1 MKTTE
6 EIKLIEGH
14 FSAEEAKAILMNM
27 LNNKIH
33 FHEIKNISSLERFG
47 KEDKNATKRIPELKE
62 SIEIVSE
69 LIQKAEMKDD
79 KIAIKSVVTISF
91 PNSQQ

>member
-6 EIKLIEGH
+6 EIKLIEGS

-27 LNNKIH
+27 LNNKKH

-47 KEDKNATKRIPELKE
+47 KEDENATKRIPELKE
-62 SIEIVSE
+62 SIKIVSK
-69 LIQKAEMKDD
+69 LIQIAGMKDD
-79 KIAIKSVVTISF
+79 KIEIKSVVTISF